1 MNKENLLSLAD
12 EYAHCYAY
20 VGDPSISTTRAALVV
35 ALDAAD
41 AEIGRLNAGWYKANK
56 ATLYKAV
63 ECVALKAENAKLR
76 LDAERYRAIRK
87 ATLTEDDAFMD
98 ALDDAGT
105 PKTDAQFD
113 SAFDAAINAARA
125 ALDNK

>member
-1 MNKENLLSLAD
+1 M
-12 EYAHCYAY
+12 
-20 VGDPSISTTRAALVV
+20 SIKDKILPLVCGPYDKLV
-35 ALDAAD
+35 AALDAAD
-41 AEIGRLNAGWYKANK
+41 RETT
-56 ATLYKAV
+56 TLRMDIKHLQIMAD
-63 ECVALKAENAKLR
+63 EREALKAENEKLLR
-76 LDAERYRAIRK
+76 DAERYRAIRK

-125 ALDNK
+125 ALGGSDAANT